1 MAVDSMNLREMEPE
15 DGSEVAELI
24 YASINA
30 WYGLRGLGQPF
41 QGSPKVTEI
50 FHEVYSATGSSRCVV
65 AENARTGRL
74 MGSCFYHP
82 RKTHVGLGIM
92 TVHPNYFGFG
102 AGSRLLEYICRF
114 TDGNGYKALRLT
126 QSALNLD
133 SFSLY
138 NRNGFVPRQ
147 AYQDM
152 ILQVPESGLD
162 HEVPGLDRVRDA
174 TLDDVPAMAALEMEV
189 SGVSREEDYRLCIGN
204 DLGFWSVSVYE
215 GSAGN
220 LEGFLASS
228 SHPAFNMLGPG
239 VIRSEEQAAA
249 LIHTELDRHR
259 GRTPVFL
266 VPVDRYGLVRQM
278 YDWGA
283 RNCELHFCQVR
294 GRFQPYQG
302 INMPTFVLETA

>member
-1 MAVDSMNLREMEPE
+1 
-15 DGSEVAELI
+15 
-24 YASINA
+24 
-30 WYGLRGLGQPF
+30 
-41 QGSPKVTEI
+41 
-50 FHEVYSATGSSRCVV
+50 
-65 AENARTGRL
+65 
-74 MGSCFYHP
+74 
-82 RKTHVGLGIM
+82 M

-114 TDGNGYKALRLT
+114 TDGNGYQALRLT

-138 NRNGFVPRQ
+138 NRYGFVPRQ

-162 HEVPGLDRVRDA
+162 HQVPGLDRGSGRHSGGHPGHGGA
-174 TLDDVPAMAALEMEV
+174 GNGSQRSEPRGGLSPLHPKRIRV
-189 SGVSREEDYRLCIGN
+189 SGRSRSTRGPAEASKGSWLRRLTRPSTCWGR
-204 DLGFWSVSVYE
+204 
-215 GSAGN
+215 GSF
-220 LEGFLASS
+220 ERSS
-228 SHPAFNMLGPG
+228 KRPT
-239 VIRSEEQAAA
+239 

-283 RNCELHFCQVR
+283 RNCELHFAQVR
-294 GRFQPYQG
+294 GRYQPYQG
-302 INMPTFVLETA
+302 INMPTFLLETA